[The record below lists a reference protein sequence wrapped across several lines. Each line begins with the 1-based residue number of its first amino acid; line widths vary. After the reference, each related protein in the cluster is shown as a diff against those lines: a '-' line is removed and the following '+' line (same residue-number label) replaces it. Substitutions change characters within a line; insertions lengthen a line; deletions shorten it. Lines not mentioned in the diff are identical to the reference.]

1 MNRIKELREER
12 GLTVRKLSELIGIQ
26 YQSINRYENEVRDIS
41 TDLLK
46 VFASFFEVSIDYLLM
61 YSGYYIYLKYNN
73 VTLKVNHD
81 NYNLLIKQRLI
92 YFDDH
97 NHRCVDLNKLIGLD
111 ENIDYSELIIE
122 LHRCSLINDFF
133 DKNNL
138 SVVSEEIV
146 DKINNDVEITLD
158 SKFLKFIKDSVK

>member
-12 GLTVRKLSELIGIQ
+12 GLTVRKLSKLIGIQ
-26 YQSINRYENEVRDIS
+26 YQSINRYENELIDIS

-61 YSGYYIYLKYNN
+61 YNGYYIYLKYNN

-81 NYNLLIKQRLI
+81 NYNLLVKQGLI
-92 YFDDH
+92 YFDDN

-111 ENIDYSELIIE
+111 ETIDYSELIIE
-122 LHRCSLINDFF
+122 LHRCALINDFF
-133 DKNNL
+133 NKNSL
-138 SVVSEEIV
+138 GVVSEEIV
-146 DKINNDVEITLD
+146 EKINNDVEITLD
-158 SKFLKFIKDSVK
+158 SKFLKFIKESVK

>member
-81 NYNLLIKQRLI
+81 NYNLLVKQGLI
-92 YFDDH
+92 YFDDN

-133 DKNNL
+133 EKNNL
-138 SVVSEEIV
+138 GVVSEEIV

>member
-73 VTLKVNHD
+73 VTLKVNHV
-81 NYNLLIKQRLI
+81 NYNLLVKQGLI
-92 YFDDH
+92 YFDDK

-146 DKINNDVEITLD
+146 EKINNDVEITLD
-158 SKFLKFIKDSVK
+158 SKFLKFIKESVK

>member
-12 GLTVRKLSELIGIQ
+12 GLTVRKLSKLIDIQ
-26 YQSINRYENEVRDIS
+26 YQSINRYENELRDIS

-81 NYNLLIKQRLI
+81 NYNLLVKQGLI
-92 YFDDH
+92 YFDDN

-111 ENIDYSELIIE
+111 ETIDYSELIIE

-133 DKNNL
+133 NKNNL
-138 SVVSEEIV
+138 GVVSEEIV

-158 SKFLKFIKDSVK
+158 SKFLKFVKDSVK

>member
-81 NYNLLIKQRLI
+81 NYNLLVKQGLI
-92 YFDDH
+92 YFDDN

-122 LHRCSLINDFF
+122 IHRCYLITDFF

-138 SVVSEEIV
+138 GVVSEEIV